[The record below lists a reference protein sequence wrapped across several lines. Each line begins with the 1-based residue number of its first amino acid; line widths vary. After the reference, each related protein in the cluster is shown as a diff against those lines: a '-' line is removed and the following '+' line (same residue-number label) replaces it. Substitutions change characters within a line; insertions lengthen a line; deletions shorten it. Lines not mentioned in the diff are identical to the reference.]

1 MAANIVYDY
10 QVFSFQKYGGIS
22 RYFYEISSR
31 IAQISDRDV
40 RIIAPLYVNEYFNES
55 PQSNKLMQGLKI
67 NKPEGISSKSTQNS
81 IPKAINPRDIINQQI
96 SNILISI
103 YNPDIIHE
111 TYFTTKNIGTKRH
124 KRVVT
129 VHDMIHEKFSSSKDP
144 TGEFVRTKAIAINRA
159 DLIICVSENTRKDLI
174 EILGVDKAKIS
185 TIYHGCTLN
194 INIDRD
200 LEQIPQIEK
209 PYLLYVGERD
219 GYKNFSSLLSVY
231 KNSKKLKQDFQLVC
245 FGSGRFSSEEIQT
258 IQEFQLEGKVIH
270 LSGSDD
276 ILAQLYRQAAAFIY
290 PSLYEGFG
298 IPPLEAMSC
307 GCPVVCSNVSSIP
320 EIVGDA
326 GEYFDPYDL
335 DSMSHAIEKVVY
347 SEITANN
354 LKRLGY
360 ERVKLFSWDLCAE
373 QTNKIYQ
380 SLL

>member
-1 MAANIVYDY
+1 VNIVYDY

-31 IAQISDRDV
+31 IAAMSDRDV
-40 RIIAPLYVNEYFNES
+40 RIIAPLYINEYFHE
-55 PQSNKLMQGLKI
+55 PQQSNKLIQGLKI
-67 NKPEGISSKSTQNS
+67 NKPEGISSKSIQKS

-96 SNILISI
+96 SNVLISI
-103 YNPDIIHE
+103 YNLDIIHE
-111 TYFTTKNIGTKRH
+111 TYFTTKNIGNKRH
-124 KRVVT
+124 KRVIT

-144 TGEFVRTKAIAINRA
+144 TGEFAKTKAIAIDRA
-159 DLIICVSENTRKDLI
+159 DRIICVSENTRKDLI
-174 EILGVDKAKIS
+174 EILGVDEAKVS
-185 TIYHGCTLN
+185 TIYHGCTPNL
-194 INIDRD
+194 NIDRNLD
-200 LEQIPQIEK
+200 RIPQIEQ

-219 GYKNFSSLLSVY
+219 GYKNFSSLLRVY
-231 KNSKKLKQDFQLVC
+231 NNSKQLKQDFQLVC
-245 FGSGRFSSEEIQT
+245 FGGEKFSSEEIKK
-258 IQEFQLEGKVIH
+258 IQEFQLEGKI
-270 LSGSDD
+270 LQMSGSDD
-276 ILAQLYRQAAAFIY
+276 MLAQLYRQAAAFIY

-347 SEITANN
+347 SEITSSN
-354 LKRLGY
+354 LKRLGS
-360 ERVKLFSWDLCAE
+360 ERIKLFSWDLCAE

>member
-10 QVFSFQKYGGIS
+10 QVFAFQKYGGIS

-31 IAQISDRDV
+31 IAQISDRNV
-40 RIIAPLYVNEYFNES
+40 RIIAPLYVNEYFRES
-55 PQSNKLMQGLKI
+55 SQSNKLMQGLKI
-67 NKPEGISSKSTQNS
+67 NKPEEISSRSIQKS
-81 IPKAINPRDIINQQI
+81 IPKVVNPRDIINQQI

-111 TYFTTKNIGTKRH
+111 TYFTTKNIGNKRH
-124 KRVVT
+124 KRVIT
-129 VHDMIHEKFSSSKDP
+129 VYDMIHEKFASSKDP
-144 TGEFVRTKAIAINRA
+144 TGNFAKTKAMAIDRA
-159 DLIICVSENTRKDLI
+159 DHVICISENTRKDLI
-174 EILGVDKAKIS
+174 EILGVDEAKVS
-185 TIYHGCTLN
+185 TIYLAYTQN
-194 INIDRD
+194 PNIDRD
-200 LEQIPQIEK
+200 IEQIPQIEK

-219 GYKNFSSLLSVY
+219 GYKNFISLLRVY
-231 KNSKKLKQDFQLVC
+231 NNSEKLKQDFQLVC
-245 FGSGRFSSEEIQT
+245 FGAGKFSGEEIQT
-258 IQEFQLEGKVIH
+258 IQEFQLEGKVLQ

-276 ILAQLYRQAAAFIY
+276 ILAQLYRQAAVFIY

-335 DSMSHAIEKVVY
+335 DSMSYAIEKVVY
-347 SEITANN
+347 SEITASN

-373 QTNKIYQ
+373 QTNEVYQ

>member
-22 RYFYEISSR
+22 RYFHEISSR
-31 IAQISDRDV
+31 IAQISERDV
-40 RIIAPLYVNEYFNES
+40 RIIAPLYVNEYFRGS
-55 PQSNKLMQGLKI
+55 SQSNKLMQGLKI
-67 NKPEGISSKSTQNS
+67 NKPEGISSRSTQKS
-81 IPKAINPRDIINQQI
+81 IPKVINPRDIINQQI
-96 SNILISI
+96 SNILISV

-111 TYFTTKNIGTKRH
+111 TYFTTKSIGTKKH
-124 KRVVT
+124 KRVIT
-129 VHDMIHEKFSSSKDP
+129 VHDMIHEKFAPSKDP
-144 TGEFVRTKAIAINRA
+144 TGELAKTKAIAIDRA
-159 DLIICVSENTRKDLI
+159 DRIICVSKNTRKDLI
-174 EILGVDKAKIS
+174 EILGVDEAKVS
-185 TIYHGCTLN
+185 TIYHGSTPNC
-194 INIDRD
+194 NIDRD
-200 LEQIPQIEK
+200 IEQIPQIEK

-219 GYKNFSSLLSVY
+219 GYKNFISLLRVY
-231 KNSKKLKQDFQLVC
+231 NNSEKLKQDFQLVC
-245 FGSGRFSSEEIQT
+245 FGAGKFSGEEIQT
-258 IQEFQLEGKVIH
+258 IQEFQLEGKVLQ

-276 ILAQLYRQAAAFIY
+276 ILAQLYRQAAVFIY

-335 DSMSHAIEKVVY
+335 DSMSYAIEKVVY
-347 SEITANN
+347 SEITASN

-373 QTNKIYQ
+373 QTNEVYQ